1 MPEWRKEILRLL
13 APLKLLAA
21 REVEIAEEI
30 AQHLEDRYR
39 ELLTTGKTPMEAQRL
54 ALAEISEGDL
64 LTRNLRPLENVAPP
78 DSVPL
83 GGGKRDFWGGFTQ
96 DIRYGFRM
104 LRKSPGFAAVAI
116 LTLALGIGA
125 NTAIFSLIDGILMR
139 SLPVRDAQSLVVMKW
154 SARKVPQA
162 HGVSVYGDC
171 GNEDFGGMNGS
182 STCSFPEPFFHQV
195 SAQRGIFSSVAAF
208 APQGQLNISG
218 NGLASVLT
226 AEAVSGEYFSTLR
239 VRPALGRLI
248 GPTDDSTSAAF
259 VVVLSYGY
267 WESHFGGLP
276 SALGKTVRLNNV
288 PFTIIGVA
296 ESRFDSL
303 SPGRIQDVW
312 VPFSA
317 ISQLHPTYN
326 LQARA
331 DDMYS
336 FWLMVI
342 ARLKSGVAAGQAQA
356 AANVIF
362 QNDMLHGAKPLSK
375 PEDNPRV
382 AALPAQAALTGRSSS
397 FSNELYV
404 LMMAVGIVLL
414 IACANVAGL
423 LLSRA
428 TARQKEIAVRL
439 ALGAGRKRIM
449 RQLLTESVMLSIIGG
464 VLGVL
469 FAVWG
474 THAIIGLM
482 ASGSDK
488 PFGFSPGVDGR
499 VLMFTLAASVLTG
512 VIFGIA
518 PAFRSMRMNLTPAL
532 KEGAGSSVS
541 EGRGSRRWFGFF
553 SLGHGLVIVQV
564 ALAVI
569 ALVGA
574 GLLVRTLQNLK
585 SIDPGFDTRNVLTFG
600 VDPTLI
606 GYKTPQADELYR
618 NLQERLAAVP
628 QVDSVSYS
636 TYPLLGGDY
645 SLMSF
650 SMPGLPKGQNAHAV
664 NLSIGADFFS
674 TMRMRLLAGRTFN
687 AADLAEAEA
696 RRVSAEARQAEKAA
710 GAGGAANPKSAA
722 AENHADQK
730 SAPAESAPAL
740 PVVVNKRFVGEYYGN
755 SNPLGQHFGEVEAN
769 SKTGAPGS
777 PGYVIVG
784 VVSDAKSQD
793 LQSDIDP
800 TMYMPSSGDGVTFE
814 VRSAMSTS
822 ALSALVRKV
831 VSQLDSNLPVVA
843 MHTETQLIDQ
853 LVSDQSMIAQ
863 VSGFFGVLALVLAC
877 LGLYGLLAYEVSRR
891 TREIGVRMALGAR
904 PTNVLKLVLRQGIA
918 LAITGSVVG
927 IGVALG
933 VTRYLKSMLYGVNAD
948 DPVTMIAVAVLLVVV
963 ALAACY
969 IPARRATRVD
979 PMVALRYE

>member
-1 MPEWRKEILRLL
+1 MPDWKKEILRLL
-13 APLKLLAA
+13 TQLKLSAA
-21 REVEIAEEI
+21 REAEIAEEI

-54 ALAEISEGDL
+54 ALAEISEGDSL
-64 LTRNLRPLENVAPP
+64 ARNLRPLEKVAPP
-78 DSVPL
+78 DAVPF
-83 GGGKRDFWGGFTQ
+83 GGGKGNFWSGFTQ
-96 DIRYGFRM
+96 DIRYGLRM
-104 LRKSPGFAAVAI
+104 LAKSPGFAAVAI

-154 SARKVPQA
+154 SARKAPQA

-182 STCSFPEPFFHQV
+182 SICSFPEPFFHQI
-195 SAQRGIFSSVAAF
+195 SAQSGIFSSVAAV
-208 APQGQLNISG
+208 APQGPLNVSG

-226 AEAVSGEYFSTLR
+226 AEAVSGEYFPTLG
-239 VRPALGRLI
+239 VRPSLGRLI
-248 GPTDDSTSAAF
+248 GSTDDSTSAAP
-259 VVVLSYGY
+259 VVVLTYGY
-267 WESHFGGLP
+267 WKSHFGGLP
-276 SALGKTVRLNNV
+276 SAVGKTVRLNNV

-312 VPFSA
+312 VPLSV
-317 ISQLHPTYN
+317 ISQLYPTQD
-326 LQARA
+326 LKARA
-331 DDMYS
+331 DDIYS
-336 FWLMVI
+336 FWLMVV

-356 AANVIF
+356 AATVIF
-362 QNDMLHGAKPLSK
+362 QNDMLHSAKPLSK
-375 PEDNPRV
+375 PEDDPRV
-382 AALPAQAALTGRSSS
+382 AALPAQAALTGMSSS

-464 VLGVL
+464 VLGIL

-532 KEGAGSSVS
+532 KEGAGGSAS
-541 EGRGSRRWFGFF
+541 EGRGSGRWFGFF

-606 GYKTPQADELYR
+606 GYKTSQADELYR
-618 NLQERLAAVP
+618 NLRERLATVP

-645 SLMSF
+645 SMMGF

-664 NLSIGADFFS
+664 NLSVGVDFFS

-687 AADLAEAEA
+687 ATDLAQAEV
-696 RRVSAEARQAEKAA
+696 RRIDAEARQAERAA
-710 GAGGAANPKSAA
+710 STGGAANPKAPEIGSKT
-722 AENHADQK
+722 AEK
-730 SAPAESAPAL
+730 SATPENAVAL
-740 PVVVNKRFVGEYYGN
+740 PVVVNKRFVGRYYAK

-784 VVSDAKSQD
+784 VVSDAKFQD

-800 TMYMPSSGDGVTFE
+800 TMYMPSSGGGVTFE
-814 VRSAMSTS
+814 VRSAMSTL
-822 ALSALVRKV
+822 ALSALVRKIV
-831 VSQLDSNLPVVA
+831 GQLDSNLPVVA

-863 VSGFFGVLALVLAC
+863 VSGFFGILALVLAC
-877 LGLYGLLAYEVSRR
+877 IGLYGLLAYEVSRR
-891 TREIGVRMALGAR
+891 TREIGVRMALGAQ
-904 PTNVLKLVLRQGIA
+904 PTNVLKLVLGQGVA
-918 LAITGSVVG
+918 LATAGAALG

-933 VTRYLKSMLYGVNAD
+933 VTRYLNSLLYAVHAD
-948 DPVTMIAVAVLLVVV
+948 DPATMIAVAILLIVV

-969 IPARRATRVD
+969 IPARRATKVD